1 VLACGGRPATAA
13 RYARL
18 SGMDT
23 SCRGRGLRGTAI
35 SWQRNE
41 QQSDAF
47 VVELGDGG
55 LSKRAAR
62 RHARAAVVSG
72 RDGAKSTFGATK
84 AAAPKPGI
92 RKRLIPYTAKRLND
106 MAGYSKRHYGQFTYR
121 LENPRQIVIHY
132 AVAGSVDA
140 IYNTFAPNN
149 PDPEFG
155 ELPNVC
161 SHFAVG
167 ARGETVKFVRP
178 DIRCRHVVGLNHASI
193 GIEHVGFS
201 DGEVLG
207 RKRQLK
213 ASLRLT
219 QFLRCRFDIPVKD
232 VIGHNESLRSR
243 FYKELDPDFRG
254 QTHGDFKR
262 RSMRVYRRALARLG
276 EC

>member
-1 VLACGGRPATAA
+1 MRGQPPSSAGMAEGRTGIFGSLAVAAIAAAALAGDTTAGGDRAT
-13 RYARL
+13 
-18 SGMDT
+18 S
-23 SCRGRGLRGTAI
+23 
-35 SWQRNE
+35 
-41 QQSDAF
+41 
-47 VVELGDGG
+47 
-55 LSKRAAR
+55 
-62 RHARAAVVSG
+62 
-72 RDGAKSTFGATK
+72 
-84 AAAPKPGI
+84 AAAPKPAI
-92 RKRLIPYTAKRLND
+92 QKRLIPYPASRLND
-106 MAGYSKRHYGQFTYR
+106 MAGYSKRHYGEFTYR
-121 LENPRQIVIHY
+121 LDNPRQIVIHY
-132 AVAGSVDA
+132 AVANSIDA
-140 IYNTFAPNN
+140 IYNTFAPNR

-161 SHFAVG
+161 SQFAVG

-178 DIRCRHVVGLNHASI
+178 NIRCRHVVGLNHVSI

-219 QFLRCRFDIPVKD
+219 QFLRCRFGIPVKD

-243 FYKELDPDFRG
+243 FYKELDPDFSG

-262 RSMRVYRRALARLG
+262 SSMRVYRRALARLG